1 MLLPVKTLN
10 GLKCTREWQKK
21 QEKKD
26 SAVIESEIE
35 QLEMAIEAI
44 DQAMNENGNDYGK
57 LSELQLEKDSKE
69 NDLLEK
75 MTYWEYLSTLEN

>member
-1 MLLPVKTLN
+1 VTEEAPKAKRMS
-10 GLKCTREWQKK
+10 W

-26 SAVIESEIE
+26 WAVIESEIE
-35 QLEMAIEAI
+35 QLEMDIEDI
-44 DQAMNENGNDYGK
+44 DLAMNENGNDYGK

-75 MTYWEYLSTLEN
+75 MSYWEYLSTLEN